1 MAGVAIMI
9 KIRLNPT
16 IFATGGYFDGVP
28 QNRAV
33 LVIKTGRDDIYAG
46 KIEGDLATNLN
57 WRGGQLV
64 LQIDARGT
72 EMEDLSFETCMKNEI
87 SRTSY
92 GSQILDLMQKGL
104 IIVEQNG
111 TALTATQINTFT
123 A

>member
-1 MAGVAIMI
+1 MI